1 MRASACRP
9 CPASRFRAQRS
20 GSRTPQ
26 EPTDACRRERLSLRA
41 VRTTRRVQLDV
52 ELVGRCATG
61 LKGPR
66 DEVLQALDDALG
78 LRVRRLAEVPV
89 DAQLSA
95 ERRVFLPGATLAG
108 VQPGLVIPD
117 QQLRKRAQRRED
129 QRRIAACVRRGGIR
143 TRGRLEARA
152 APVRT
157 LSGPCRLSSSDG
169 RRSVPRSG
177 ASSNDRSTPQP
188 RWCFRASSAGDR
200 ARPPR
205 APASSPNAEPAPAA

>member
-20 GSRTPQ
+20 GSRKPQ

-61 LKGPR
+61 LEGPL

-78 LRVRRLAEVPV
+78 LRVRRLAKVPV
-89 DAQLSA
+89 DTQLSA
-95 ERRVFLPGATLAG
+95 ERRVFLRGATLAG

-117 QQLRKRAQRRED
+117 QPLRKRAQRRED
-129 QRRIAACVRRGGIR
+129 QRASTGARVVPTPDCGLSSGGR
-143 TRGRLEARA
+143 D
-152 APVRT
+152 
-157 LSGPCRLSSSDG
+157 SGPCLLSSSDG

-177 ASSNDRSTPQP
+177 ASSSDQSTPRP

-200 ARPPR
+200 AHPRGRPRRVPR
-205 APASSPNAEPAPAA
+205 RSLPRRRRNP